1 MSESRSAAEE
11 RYFVASQWQLMWRKF
26 KKHRLAFV
34 GVSILGVLYLS
45 ALFCEFFSPYDIYE
59 RYPEYIFAAPQRV
72 RFFHEGRMQ
81 LRPFVYALKGERD
94 PETFRR
100 IYTEDRTQQ
109 HPIRFLVTGSE
120 YKLWTVFP
128 GRLHLFGVEDGQV
141 FLFGTDKL
149 GRDLFSRVL
158 FASRISL
165 SIGLVGVSI
174 SFLLGCIL
182 GGISGYYGG
191 AFDTVIQRIIEFL
204 ISIPTIPLWMA
215 LSAALPPDWPPIRI
229 YFGIT
234 VILSILGWTELARVV
249 RGRILQLREEDFV
262 MAARLSNASSLA
274 IILRHMLPSFISYLI
289 VYLTLSIPGMI
300 LGETALSFLGLGI
313 RPPAVSWGALLKE
326 GQNIRTIVQNPWLL
340 IPGCFVVVAV
350 LAFNFLGDGLRDAAD
365 PYK

>member
-1 MSESRSAAEE
+1 MSESRSATDE

-34 GVSILGVLYLS
+34 GVSLLGVLYTT
-45 ALFCEFFSPYDIYE
+45 AIFCEFFSPYDIYE
-59 RYPEYIFAAPQRV
+59 RYPDYIFAAPQRV
-72 RFFHEGRMQ
+72 RFVHEGRLQ
-81 LRPFVYALKGERD
+81 RPFVYALKGERN

-100 IYTEDRTQQ
+100 IYTEDRTRK
-109 HPIRFLVTGSE
+109 HPIRFFVSGSE

-128 GRLHLFGVEDGQV
+128 GRLHLFGVEGGQV

-165 SIGLVGVSI
+165 SIGLVGVTI
-174 SFLLGCIL
+174 SFVLGCIL
-182 GGISGYYGG
+182 GGISGYYGR
-191 AFDTVIQRIIEFL
+191 AFDTVIQRVIEFL

-262 MAARLSNASSLA
+262 MAARLSNATSLA
-274 IILRHMLPSFISYLI
+274 VILRHMLPSFISYLI

-340 IPGCFVVVAV
+340 IPGGFVVVAV